1 MKTENTPESWS
12 RENREQALK
21 QASKGSLEGRY
32 PVRID
37 RGRLYIKR
45 KCYEI
50 FNTV

>member
-21 QASKGSLEGRY
+21 HASKGSLEGRY

-37 RGRLYIKR
+37 SRTIIYKKKML
-45 KCYEI
+45 
-50 FNTV
+50 